1 MLVARVHLNDINRRS
16 TNVPGPRGSKLLQIQ
31 VNDRDATGLNNR
43 RDRKQTD
50 RSNCPH
56 GHFHLLC
63 PSPCLGRQRFV
74 CDCLASCEKRY
85 SMNIYSFE
93 GGGPLKFA
101 ERDEIKKSPSRETF

>member
-56 GHFHLLC
+56 GHFHLLARVRVWADKD
-63 PSPCLGRQRFV
+63 LFV
-74 CDCLASCEKRY
+74 IVLLAV
-85 SMNIYSFE
+85 
-93 GGGPLKFA
+93 
-101 ERDEIKKSPSRETF
+101 KKDIL